1 MRRPSPV
8 PATPEVSPPSGPAPA
23 ARPTQLRTTDAMLL
37 GTVLL
42 WALNI
47 TVTKY
52 MFEHGWLPLA
62 YGTIRYFAAISL
74 FWIFTYRRERSFRIA
89 RADFPLVLLAAF
101 FIFGNQVCFVYG
113 VKLANASTVALLLG
127 ATPVFIGLIS
137 VVLRLER
144 LSASFWVG
152 ALVTFGGVGLVA
164 AAAEGGLGS
173 SLGGDLIAI
182 ATAFTWAAYSITI
195 APLMRRYSP
204 YRISAIVL
212 AIGWVPLAAVAST
225 QLGDETFAFGW
236 KVWLGFG
243 YAVIGPLFLT
253 NILWFTSIDRVGAS
267 RASLFAN
274 LQPFFSVFFALVLLG
289 ESLHTLEI
297 AGGILIFAGI
307 AYERLLHRR
316 AVRLPLVE

>member
-1 MRRPSPV
+1 VRRPSV
-8 PATPEVSPPSGPAPA
+8 V
-23 ARPTQLRTTDAMLL
+23 DAMLL

-62 YGTIRYFAAISL
+62 YGTIRYFAAIAL

-89 RADFPLVLLAAF
+89 RADYRYVLLAAL
-101 FIFGNQVCFVYG
+101 FIFLNQVCFVYG

-137 VVLRLER
+137 VALGLE
-144 LSASFWVG
+144 ATGGAFWIG
-152 ALVTFGGVGLVA
+152 ALVTFVGVGLIA
-164 AAAEGGLGS
+164 AGATGGLGS

-182 ATAFTWAAYSITI
+182 ATAFTWAAYTVSIR
-195 APLMRRYSP
+195 PLMRRYSP
-204 YRISAIVL
+204 YRISALVL
-212 AIGWVPLAAVAST
+212 AIGWVPLAAVALASG
-225 QLGDETFAFGW
+225 QLADQSFSFGW

-253 NILWFTSIDRVGAS
+253 NILWFTAIDRVGPS
-267 RASLFAN
+267 RAALFAN
-274 LQPFFSVFFALVLLG
+274 LQPFFAVFFALILLG
-289 ESLHTLEI
+289 ESLNPLEI

-307 AYERLLHRR
+307 AYERVWRR
-316 AVRLPLVE
+316 APAPVPTVE